1 MKEDPKKPKATPAK
15 KKSAT
20 TKAANPVKRTAKA
33 SKLLDAK
40 PLMST
45 DASLKHTITAS
56 SRRNKST
63 VINRTDRYK
72 NIEDGLVPFKYS
84 VGTENRA
91 NLDVRDTVILCQ
103 KAYYNFSAF
112 RNTIDLMT
120 EFSSSSVYYRGG
132 SKKSRDFFEAFFNK
146 VGLWSLQD
154 RFFREYYR
162 SGNVFIYRFDGSVSS
177 EDVKRITQTFGNYS
191 KASVTLPIRY
201 TILNPADIQI
211 SGGLSFSKNSYNK
224 IITDYELARLQSPR
238 TEEDKQILDTLSPEM
253 RETLKKKKT
262 AALSMPLDADQVVA
276 VFYKKQDYEP
286 FSVPMGYPV
295 LEDIN
300 WKQEMKKMDMAV
312 ARTMQQAIL
321 LVTMGAEPEKGGVNQ
336 RNLEAMQQ
344 LFENESVGRV
354 LISDYTTE
362 AKFVIPDIGN
372 LLGPQKYEVVE
383 NDIQMGLNNILVG
396 GEKFANQ
403 AIKTEVF
410 LARLNQGRQAFL
422 NEFLVPEIKRMSKA
436 LGFKNYPTPYFEE
449 VALGDD
455 ANQSRVYNRLVEL
468 GVLTPEEGI
477 IALETGRLPDN
488 DESLESQ
495 RKFKDLRDQGLYQ
508 PIMKKEGAGGDET
521 GRPSGTEG
529 IPQETKDVS
538 PIGQGEQSKANF
550 SLKKVTDNL
559 LAANKLQKV
568 VEARLREKHN
578 RKRLSKKQ
586 KEVAESITSII
597 VSNEPPEYWTSK
609 AQDYIDDPSDKNESR
624 VNEISDLAVEHQV
637 NDYLAS
643 ILYASKK

>member
-20 TKAANPVKRTAKA
+20 TKAASPVKRTAKA

-40 PLMST
+40 PLMSA

-403 AIKTEVF
+403 AI
-410 LARLNQGRQAFL
+410 RL
-422 NEFLVPEIKRMSKA
+422 K
-436 LGFKNYPTPYFEE
+436 YF
-449 VALGDD
+449 
-455 ANQSRVYNRLVEL
+455 
-468 GVLTPEEGI
+468 
-477 IALETGRLPDN
+477 
-488 DESLESQ
+488 
-495 RKFKDLRDQGLYQ
+495 
-508 PIMKKEGAGGDET
+508 
-521 GRPSGTEG
+521 
-529 IPQETKDVS
+529 
-538 PIGQGEQSKANF
+538 
-550 SLKKVTDNL
+550 
-559 LAANKLQKV
+559 
-568 VEARLREKHN
+568 
-578 RKRLSKKQ
+578 
-586 KEVAESITSII
+586 
-597 VSNEPPEYWTSK
+597 
-609 AQDYIDDPSDKNESR
+609 
-624 VNEISDLAVEHQV
+624 
-637 NDYLAS
+637 
-643 ILYASKK
+643 